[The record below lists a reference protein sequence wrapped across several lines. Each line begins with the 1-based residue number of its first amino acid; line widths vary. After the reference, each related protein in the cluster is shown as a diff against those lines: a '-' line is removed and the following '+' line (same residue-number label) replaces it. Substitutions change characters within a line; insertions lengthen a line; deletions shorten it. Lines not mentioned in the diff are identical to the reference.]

1 MPLTLALPDL
11 TNSSLEPGLR
21 PHLIDLS
28 ADLALGGERKVGR
41 VPLADSQAG
50 YQQVAALTS
59 HNSVRLVVDE

>member
-1 MPLTLALPDL
+1 MARRGECAVGTV
-11 TNSSLEPGLR
+11 GG
-21 PHLIDLS
+21 
-28 ADLALGGERKVGR
+28 LALGGEREVGR